1 MKTLSK
7 FLTLLAIMIAS
18 SMFFASCDKT
28 EDLTSNVT
36 DTVTNPSE
44 TSKILMSFNDSILK
58 SPETRGKKVDKWIEV
73 AVADA
78 EGAAAGITIGGFFGR
93 FLGPHATVIA
103 AVGCGTV
110 LAAAA
115 SYTRY
120 NSYESVTMQPRIP
133 RFIQDIKDDT
143 FCAAYTK
150 SKNTVN
156 ISEYRD
162 GLSNNLD
169 SCSVMIGIIHNRIL
183 DELNGVENEQNQN
196 YYINTLSDV
205 ERQIFESSQFI
216 NKFNSIISDNDEI
229 LMLNKKTKSE
239 EIFILFKDAVTQNVS
254 SIEDLSTIIKSYSLV
269 VNTSKEL
276 NEEEKQCLL
285 GSFAVMYYSYK
296 YWSAIFEANQ

>member
-7 FLTLLAIMIAS
+7 LLNLLAIMITPS
-18 SMFFASCDKT
+18 VFFASCDNT
-28 EDLTSNVT
+28 EDLTSNVS
-36 DTVTNPSE
+36 DNVTNLSE
-44 TSKILMSFNDSILK
+44 TSKILMSFNDSLLK
-58 SPETRGKKVDKWIEV
+58 SSETRGKKVDKWIDV

-110 LAAAA
+110 LGAAA

-120 NSYESVTMQPRIP
+120 NSYESATMQPRIP

-156 ISEYRD
+156 ISEYGD
-162 GLSNNLD
+162 ALSNNLD

-205 ERQIFESSQFI
+205 ERQVFESPQFI
-216 NKFNSIISDNDEI
+216 NKFNSIISGND
-229 LMLNKKTKSE
+229 K
-239 EIFILFKDAVTQNVS
+239 IFILTQKTKAKKFLYFLGM
-254 SIEDLSTIIKSYSLV
+254 LSRKTCHQLRIYQLS
-269 VNTSKEL
+269 
-276 NEEEKQCLL
+276 
-285 GSFAVMYYSYK
+285 
-296 YWSAIFEANQ
+296 

>member
-7 FLTLLAIMIAS
+7 LLTLLAIMIAS
-18 SMFFASCDKT
+18 SMFFASCDNT

-58 SPETRGKKVDKWIEV
+58 SSETRGKKVDKWIEV

-103 AVGCGTV
+103 AIGCGTV
-110 LAAAA
+110 LGAAA

-150 SKNTVN
+150 SKELIS
-156 ISEYRD
+156 ISEFRD

-169 SCSVMIGIIHNRIL
+169 SCSVRIGIIHNRIL
-183 DELNGVENEQNQN
+183 DELNGVENEQNQS
-196 YYINTLSDV
+196 YYINTLSDT
-205 ERQIFESSQFI
+205 ERQIFESPQFI
-216 NKFNSIISDNDEI
+216 NKFNSIISGNDEI
-229 LMLNKKTKSE
+229 LSTKKNKSE
-239 EIFILFKDAVTQNVS
+239 EVFILFRDAVTQNVS
-254 SIEDLSTIIKSYSLV
+254 SIEDLSIIVRKYSMV
-269 VNTSKEL
+269 VNTSNGL

-296 YWSAIFEANQ
+296 YWSAIFEAKQ

>member
-7 FLTLLAIMIAS
+7 LLTLLAIMIAS
-18 SMFFASCDKT
+18 SMFFASCDNT

-44 TSKILMSFNDSILK
+44 ISKILMSFNDSILK
-58 SPETRGKKVDKWIEV
+58 SSETRGKKVDKWIDV

-93 FLGPHATVIA
+93 FLGPYATVIA

-110 LAAAA
+110 LGAAA

-150 SKNTVN
+150 SKNTIN

-183 DELNGVENEQNQN
+183 DELNGVENEQNQS
-196 YYINTLSDV
+196 YYINTLSDT
-205 ERQIFESSQFI
+205 ERQIFESPQFI
-216 NKFNSIISDNDEI
+216 NKFNSIISGNDKI
-229 LMLNKKTKSE
+229 LSTQRNKSE
-239 EIFILFKDAVTQNVS
+239 EVFILFRDAVTQNVS
-254 SIEDLSTIIKSYSLV
+254 SIEDLSIIVRNYSMV
-269 VNTSKEL
+269 VNTSNEL

-296 YWSAIFEANQ
+296 YWSTIFEANQ